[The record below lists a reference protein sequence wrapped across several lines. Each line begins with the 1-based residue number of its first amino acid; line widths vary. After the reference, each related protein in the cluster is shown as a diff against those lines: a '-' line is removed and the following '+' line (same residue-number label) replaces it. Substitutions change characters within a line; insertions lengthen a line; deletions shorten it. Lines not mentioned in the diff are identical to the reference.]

1 MDLSIYIFV
10 KWAFSKRI
18 CLIRQG
24 DNGYWIIYNQ
34 SHIICVLYEL
44 LFYKQ
49 FIFEKHN
56 DKNKSNPIKQ
66 IQYRIRSDW
75 DLTESTMKGAPSSS
89 NSRSRFVSP
98 CKAANLVGPSFE
110 TKSLFNDILAHFTW
124 FLGKYYPLSDLCGQN

>member
-1 MDLSIYIFV
+1 M
-10 KWAFSKRI
+10 
-18 CLIRQG
+18 
-24 DNGYWIIYNQ
+24 
-34 SHIICVLYEL
+34 
-44 LFYKQ
+44 FYKQ

-98 CKAANLVGPSFE
+98 CKAANLVGASFE
-110 TKSLFNDILAHFTW
+110 MKSLFNDILAIHMIF
-124 FLGKYYPLSDLCGQN
+124 S